1 MNAPHNLKT
10 TLAGLLPAIAVV
22 AYAAGGY
29 FLGHI
34 DGPVAIGLV
43 ATALGIGGVG
53 AMAKDAREAEIRLER
68 PRHEAEDDPR

>member
-1 MNAPHNLKT
+1 MTHNLKT

-34 DGPVAIGLV
+34 DGPVAFGLI

-53 AMAKDAREAEIRLER
+53 IAAKDAPPGGGAEGGGR
-68 PRHEAEDDPR
+68 D